1 MIFDLV
7 CGLINLV
14 FLFFGLLVL
23 FILGYAINDHVSRY
37 HERTRL
43 KEASERYE
51 RERAAERD
59 RLQALEAARRDA
71 LARNP
76 AERAIASLQ
85 RLDDAL
91 VDRIREQEVTQ
102 QRLHGSFTT
111 MSGDDHDC

>member
-51 RERAAERD
+51 RERAAERL
-59 RLQALEAARRDA
+59 RQQALEAARRDA

-76 AERAIASLQ
+76 AERAIATLQ

-91 VDRIREQEVTQ
+91 VGKIHELRVDERALRASIKAT
-102 QRLHGSFTT
+102 L
-111 MSGDDHDC
+111 GDSHDF